1 MKYPDIDYI
10 NELKFYILELSYYVR
25 KRKNLDKRTIEKM
38 MSLTID
44 LLQMLE
50 LYLDDKYDY

>member
-25 KRKNLDKRTIEKM
+25 KRKKLDKRTIEKM

>member
-25 KRKNLDKRTIEKM
+25 KRKNLDKRIIEKM